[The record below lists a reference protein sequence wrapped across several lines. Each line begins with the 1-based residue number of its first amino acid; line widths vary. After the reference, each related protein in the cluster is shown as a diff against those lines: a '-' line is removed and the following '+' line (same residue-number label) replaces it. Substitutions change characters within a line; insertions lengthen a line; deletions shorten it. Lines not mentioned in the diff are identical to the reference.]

1 MLLFFYG
8 KNMDKLVRFI
18 IQFEQQLRIFH
29 WQTKSYA
36 RHVAYGA
43 TYDAL
48 GDLIDAFVESY
59 MGKYGRISTEN
70 IQLTNM
76 VSEEDIEQHLNAF
89 IKVMDA
95 CQTLCKND
103 PDLLN
108 IRDEMLAN
116 ANKLKYLL
124 TLQ

>member
-1 MLLFFYG
+1 
-8 KNMDKLVRFI
+8 MDKLIKFI
-18 IQFEQQLRIFH
+18 VQFEQQLRVFH

-36 RHVAYGA
+36 RHMAYGS

-59 MGKYGRISTEN
+59 MGKYGRVSMDT
-70 IQLTNM
+70 IQVANM
-76 VSEEDIEQHLNAF
+76 SSESDIEQHLAAF
-89 IKVMDA
+89 IRVMDA

-108 IRDEMLAN
+108 LRDEMLAQVT
-116 ANKLKYLL
+116 KLKYLL
-124 TLQ
+124 TLE